1 MPKIS
6 PKLGEFLVKTTKAKD
21 IDDAF
26 QRVFTDYLEL
36 KLKNLQE
43 TIEQFQSR
51 WKMTFEEFKIMPK
64 GPSFEKDAYS
74 YDVEQDFWQWEEAE
88 TLKKHYESLKKEW
101 M

>member
-43 TIEQFQSR
+43 TIEQFQAR
-51 WKMTFEEFKIMPK
+51 WKMTFEEFKKMPK